1 MLLATWDYGPT
12 DFLVSGFTSGAVASP
27 FELERHSPQRC
38 AELLRAGQVD
48 VALVPTLT
56 VASDVG
62 AFDVLPAIAL
72 STWRYPYAK
81 LVLRRDLGEPVRTV
95 AVDPAHPQEAL
106 LARIVLK
113 EHYGAE
119 PELVPHPGADVEA
132 LLGADADASLVVGPR
147 VPMLQTDR
155 LALDLGQEWYE
166 LANYPMVW
174 GVFATPKGEAT
185 PEMITALRDAAEAA
199 EANRAVWMQAQ
210 EPPPALHAFYQD
222 DLRIRLD
229 DLAVASLTEWLRF
242 LFFYGVAEEI
252 TGLPFVALPSEED
265 EEESEGDEKPLL

>member
-1 MLLATWDYGPT
+1 MLLATWDYGPS

-27 FELERHSPQRC
+27 FEVERHGPQRC
-38 AELLRAGQVD
+38 IELLRAGQVD

-56 VASDVG
+56 AASDVR
-62 AFDVLPAIAL
+62 AFDVLPAVAL

-81 LVLRRDLGEPVRTV
+81 LVLRRDLGEPIRTV
-95 AVDPAHPQEAL
+95 AVDPAYPQEAL
-106 LARIVLK
+106 LARIILK
-113 EHYGAE
+113 EHYGAQ
-119 PELVPHPGADVEA
+119 PELTPYPGADVQA
-132 LLGADADASLVVGPR
+132 LLEADADASLLVGPR
-147 VPMLQTDR
+147 VPVLQTDR

-174 GVFATPKGEAT
+174 GVFAAQKDGAT

-199 EANRAVWMQAQ
+199 ETSRAVWMQAQ

-252 TGLPFVALPSEED
+252 AGLPFVALPSEE
-265 EEESEGDEKPLL
+265 EEEGGDDAPLA

>member
-1 MLLATWDYGPT
+1 MLLATWDYGPS

-27 FELERHSPQRC
+27 FEIERHGPQRC
-38 AELLRAGQVD
+38 TELLREGQVD
-48 VALVPTLT
+48 VALVPTL
-56 VASDVG
+56 VAASDAG
-62 AFDVLPAIAL
+62 AYDVLPAVAL
-72 STWRYPYAK
+72 STWGYPYAK
-81 LVLRRDLGEPVRTV
+81 LVLRGNLGDPLRTV
-95 AVDPAHPQEAL
+95 AVDPAYPQEAL

-113 EHYGAE
+113 EHYGAQ
-119 PELVPHPGADVEA
+119 PDFVPHPQADVQA
-132 LLGADADASLVVGPR
+132 LLAADADASLLVGPR

-174 GVFATPKGEAT
+174 GVFAAQKDQAT
-185 PEMITALRDAAEAA
+185 PEMIIALRDAAEAA
-199 EANRAVWMQAQ
+199 ERDRAVWVRAQ

-222 DLRIRLD
+222 DLRIRLG

-252 TGLPFVALPSEED
+252 AGLPFVALPSEED
-265 EEESEGDEKPLL
+265 GGPGGDDVPLA